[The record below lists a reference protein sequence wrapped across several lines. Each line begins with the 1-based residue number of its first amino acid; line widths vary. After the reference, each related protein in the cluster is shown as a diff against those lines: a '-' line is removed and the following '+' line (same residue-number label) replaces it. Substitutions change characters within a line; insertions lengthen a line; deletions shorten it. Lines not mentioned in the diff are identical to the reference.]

1 MSPKNKTLKKGTK
14 SKSPS
19 SSASKSKSPSSSAS
33 KPKSFFKKLISFA
46 TKKKKPNVYLSE
58 KDIDIVMNETDQI
71 IKHKL
76 NQEDIK
82 ISDIKKVLRKVSYKP
97 DFESYF
103 YIGESREEALKK
115 INATRAFIKRALH
128 REQLIALIFEWSKG
142 YIELDAFTESTK
154 RRAEMDR

>member
-58 KDIDIVMNETDQI
+58 KDIDIVIDKTDQI
-71 IKHKL
+71 INHKL
-76 NQEDIK
+76 NQEVLK
-82 ISDIKKVLRKVSYKP
+82 KSDIKKVLRKVSYKP
-97 DFESYF
+97 DFKSYF
-103 YIGESREEALKK
+103 YIGESIEADLKK
-115 INATRAFIKRALH
+115 IKAKPAEIKRALH